1 MNKSEKAVSLNR
13 KSRHKEKVF
22 LCLSF
27 AKNEKSK
34 ICKNE
39 QAGFWTWSEILS
51 LSLSFTLTCTFT
63 RVRFAHLNKL
73 TLSLPLSLKGQWR
86 LLPTPEIRSSN
97 PVIGKSYL
105 QSNNLKLY
113 WKDENS
119 TVHPRLVTLYLNQMG
134 LQCYFPLAKCGS
146 TFISQ
151 FYKQP
156 TIVNYNCWVVIQ
168 VIF

>member
-1 MNKSEKAVSLNR
+1 MRSQKYAKMNKRDFELGR
-13 KSRHKEKVF
+13 KYY
-22 LCLSF
+22 
-27 AKNEKSK
+27 
-34 ICKNE
+34 
-39 QAGFWTWSEILS
+39 

-146 TFISQ
+146 IFISQ

-156 TIVNYNCWVVIQ
+156 TIVLQLLSCNTSNFLISLTVHL
-168 VIF
+168 